1 MTIQFRNS
9 TKYIKLTEYDTYSAS
24 DRSDILQGQRFRQFM
39 KLRNESIRHLPI
51 ILNQTERTLN
61 TSVSLSTVF
70 AAEGHRAEGK
80 VAKAEVKI

>member
-1 MTIQFRNS
+1 
-9 TKYIKLTEYDTYSAS
+9 
-24 DRSDILQGQRFRQFM
+24 M

-70 AAEGHRAEGK
+70 AAEGHRAEGQFRRLK
-80 VAKAEVKI
+80 STLNKLSL